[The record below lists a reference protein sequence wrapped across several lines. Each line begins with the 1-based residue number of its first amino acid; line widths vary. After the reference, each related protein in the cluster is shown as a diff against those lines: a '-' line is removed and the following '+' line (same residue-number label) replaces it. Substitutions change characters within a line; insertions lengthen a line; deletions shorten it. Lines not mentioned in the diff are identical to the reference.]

1 MLQKF
6 TNINSQIT
14 DSNKSRCEVQHRRR
28 EIYEKVLIMKDI
40 LTEREQS
47 VLFYVAQ
54 GFINS
59 EIADKLH
66 ISVHTVKAHLEAIY
80 EKFGVKNRVQAV
92 MKAVVLGI
100 IDLNIFI

>member
-1 MLQKF
+1 
-6 TNINSQIT
+6 
-14 DSNKSRCEVQHRRR
+14 
-28 EIYEKVLIMKDI
+28 MKNI
-40 LTEREQS
+40 LTEREQN

-92 MKAVVLGI
+92 IKAVVLGV
-100 IDLNIFI
+100 IDLNILV

>member
-1 MLQKF
+1 
-6 TNINSQIT
+6 
-14 DSNKSRCEVQHRRR
+14 
-28 EIYEKVLIMKDI
+28 MKDL

-54 GFINS
+54 GLINS

-80 EKFGVKNRVQAV
+80 DKFGVKNRVQAV
-92 MKAVVLGI
+92 IKAIVLGI
-100 IDLNIFI
+100 VDLNILI

>member
-1 MLQKF
+1 M
-6 TNINSQIT
+6 
-14 DSNKSRCEVQHRRR
+14 KS
-28 EIYEKVLIMKDI
+28 I
-40 LTEREQS
+40 LTEREQN

-80 EKFGVKNRVQAV
+80 DKFGVKNRVQAA
-92 MKAVVLGI
+92 MKAVILGL
-100 IDLNIFI
+100 IDLSTIM

>member
-1 MLQKF
+1 
-6 TNINSQIT
+6 
-14 DSNKSRCEVQHRRR
+14 
-28 EIYEKVLIMKDI
+28 MKNI
-40 LTEREQS
+40 LTEREQN

-80 EKFGVKNRVQAV
+80 DKFGVKNRVQAA
-92 MKAVVLGI
+92 MKAVILGL
-100 IDLNIFI
+100 IDLSTIM

>member
-1 MLQKF
+1 
-6 TNINSQIT
+6 
-14 DSNKSRCEVQHRRR
+14 
-28 EIYEKVLIMKDI
+28 MKNI
-40 LTEREQS
+40 LTDREQN

-92 MKAVVLGI
+92 IKAVVLGV
-100 IDLNIFI
+100 IDLNILV